1 MGNGESAPKSAS
13 RAVGEDT
20 PLLLDDRKD
29 EVSTTN
35 LNFRR
40 STKRSRRGSSGAFAG
55 LDTRSSVRVTGALF
69 TGDQDAHHN
78 HHLLRPIDALAPL
91 VAGGIIVATDGYK
104 TPVRSPSVV
113 KSLPAV
119 APFPRMAR
127 HRSFALWWLN
137 EFRHWWKS
145 R

>member
-1 MGNGESAPKSAS
+1 MGNAESAPKLDAPT
-13 RAVGEDT
+13 VGEET
-20 PLLLDDRKD
+20 PLLLNDSKE
-29 EVSTTN
+29 EVSKTILT
-35 LNFRR
+35 FRR
-40 STKRSRRGSSGAFAG
+40 SHKPGRRGSGAFAG

-69 TGDQDAHHN
+69 TADQDAHHN
-78 HHLLRPIDALAPL
+78 HNLLRPIDALAPL
-91 VAGGIIVATDGYK
+91 AAGGIIVTTDGYK
-104 TPVRSPSVV
+104 TPVRPPSSV

-119 APFPRMAR
+119 APFPRRAR